1 MPARGK
7 TFKMTKEQF
16 FAEAMSR
23 QPDRVR
29 SMAKLA
35 KQLQTYENKYRIRS
49 EIFYKLIVGTPL
61 EDQEDFWDWA
71 ACYSQYFKIFH
82 RNVCF
87 KKVSEGYKLK
97 GRTNALR

>member
-1 MPARGK
+1 MPARRK

-16 FAEAMSR
+16 FAEAISR

-35 KQLQTYENKYRIRS
+35 KQLQAYENKYRIRS

-61 EDQEDFWDWA
+61 EDQEDFLDWA
-71 ACYSQYFKIFH
+71 ACYRQYFKIFQ
-82 RNVCF
+82 
-87 KKVSEGYKLK
+87 SQLSAEGIAADVA
-97 GRTNALR
+97 G